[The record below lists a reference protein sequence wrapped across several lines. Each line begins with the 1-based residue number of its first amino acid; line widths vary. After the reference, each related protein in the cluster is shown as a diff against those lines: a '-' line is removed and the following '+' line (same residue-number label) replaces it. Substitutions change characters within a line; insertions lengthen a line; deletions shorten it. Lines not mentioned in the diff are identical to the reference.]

1 MIQILIL
8 KKERVNK
15 MLDLCKLLG
24 VAEGEEFKL
33 VSDNSESKYIIVDNI
48 LNLVI
53 GNRPYVSEL
62 TINDI
67 NAYKLKI
74 IKLPKKKQFTDD
86 ELCILR
92 NIDKKYKWIA
102 RDKVDR
108 DEYDNYGNLNIYLGK
123 PNKSTVSWLPS
134 DEYCEFH
141 AYNHL
146 FQSIKW
152 EDEEPVCIDD
162 YVER

>member
-1 MIQILIL
+1 MKI
-8 KKERVNK
+8 
-15 MLDLCKLLG
+15 DLCKLLG
-24 VAEGEEFKL
+24 VEEGEEFKR
-33 VSDNSESKYIIVDNI
+33 DDSKIYYKYRVHNNIIQHFDEVLKI
-48 LNLVI
+48 WEYSTL
-53 GNRPYVSEL
+53 S
-62 TINDI
+62 I
-67 NAYKLKI
+67 NALVTSEI

>member
-1 MIQILIL
+1 MKI
-8 KKERVNK
+8 
-15 MLDLCKLLG
+15 DLCKLLG
-24 VAEGEEFKL
+24 VEEGEEFKIKGY
-33 VSDNSESKYIIVDNI
+33 EYTYIIKKQFLYI
-48 LNLVI
+48 LNEDRYSHLEV
-53 GNRPYVSEL
+53 NDL
-62 TINDI
+62 IN
-67 NAYKLKI
+67 KEI
-74 IKLPKKKQFTDD
+74 IKLPKKKEFTDD
-86 ELCILR
+86 ELCVLR

-108 DEYDNYGNLNIYLGK
+108 DEYDDYGNLNIYLGK
-123 PNKSTVSWLPS
+123 TNKSTVSWLPS

-152 EDEEPVCIDD
+152 EDEEPIYIDD

>member
-1 MIQILIL
+1 M
-8 KKERVNK
+8 NK
-15 MLDLCKLLG
+15 MLDLCKIFG
-24 VAEGEEFKL
+24 VEKGKKFKIDGYEDIYFIENGYLYYIGDCGEKKSYLNINNIEGK
-33 VSDNSESKYIIVDNI
+33 N
-48 LNLVI
+48 
-53 GNRPYVSEL
+53 
-62 TINDI
+62 
-67 NAYKLKI
+67 I
-74 IKLPKKKQFTDD
+74 IKIPKKKKKKND
-86 ELCILR
+86 ELCVLK

-152 EDEEPVCIDD
+152 EDEEPIYIDD
-162 YVER
+162 YVNR

>member
-1 MIQILIL
+1 M
-8 KKERVNK
+8 KK
-15 MLDLCKLLG
+15 DLCRLFG
-24 VAEGEEFKL
+24 VEEGEEFKL

-53 GNRPYVSEL
+53 DNRKPYVSEL

-92 NIDKKYKWIA
+92 NIESEINTLGRNINGTIYVTSD
-102 RDKVDR
+102 
-108 DEYDNYGNLNIYLGK
+108 YGKSYLK
-123 PNKSTVSWLPS
+123 LFN
-134 DEYCEFH
+134 
-141 AYNHL
+141 NL
-146 FQSIKW
+146 FQSLDIG
-152 EDEEPVCIDD
+152 EEIIIDD

>member
-1 MIQILIL
+1 MKI
-8 KKERVNK
+8 
-15 MLDLCKLLG
+15 DLCKLFN
-24 VAEGEEFKL
+24 VKEGEEFKIEYIDGHINN
-33 VSDNSESKYIIVDNI
+33 VKYRVINNQMESSSIGGKYDGDYSYSLYPLNIVLEIKN
-48 LNLVI
+48 
-53 GNRPYVSEL
+53 
-62 TINDI
+62 
-67 NAYKLKI
+67 I
-74 IKLPKKKQFTDD
+74 IKLPKKKEFTDD
-86 ELCILR
+86 ELCVLK

-152 EDEEPVCIDD
+152 EDEEPIYIDD